1 MATVYGSADLDAGER
16 TTELSPQ
23 LAKPHRLPARHTRLF
38 VAGALLFLVAVIF
51 LLTFA
56 FLAWDPATPRTVIGI
71 LLAVGLTILTL
82 AGCCWLAG
90 HVQRDTREMQQHV
103 ADLVAAEAQA
113 LRNEVRAS
121 AANCSAVIR
130 QEIAALGAEISK
142 HVDGL
147 AGRIDGIERR
157 MGELA
162 GRMGEQY
169 DSGWVDGAASTAQAM
184 APNGQVRQ
192 LRPTSFPAGQP
203 SRPR

>member
-1 MATVYGSADLDAGER
+1 MATVYGSTDPDAGER
-16 TTELSPQ
+16 TTELPLQ

-103 ADLVAAEAQA
+103 ADLVEAEAQA
-113 LRNEVRAS
+113 LRTEVRAS

-130 QEIAALGAEISK
+130 QEIGALGAEISMRVETGRK
-142 HVDGL
+142 AGEPAEYDDRYLAGYADGL
-147 AGRIDGIERR
+147 AGRTLGDGNVVALT
-157 MGELA
+157 GA
-162 GRMGEQY
+162 GRERNPL
-169 DSGWVDGAASTAQAM
+169 AT
-184 APNGQVRQ
+184 
-192 LRPTSFPAGQP
+192 
-203 SRPR
+203 